1 MIDTFTKWLN
11 NFPEFAVGT
20 EAREMLD
27 DAMTC
32 YVHDIP
38 RPALILSYLA
48 FCITVKENILSSS
61 MPSGHDAG
69 RWSNRMSNLRSDD
82 KWEEELQN
90 CVAMQR
96 DKSKTPVV
104 EPVFD
109 IPDHLREDFKYWKNR
124 RNDCAH
130 YKRNII
136 SLSHVCAF
144 WQFMMSKYIYFQ
156 PQGSM
161 SKSIQEYKDYFDLSI
176 TPAGTDQTTIF
187 NHLCAVLR
195 STEDLRL
202 LFKAIKRADTKQ
214 KMELLHRLLHNTES
228 TKAYAKAFIT
238 EEDFVVDYYLS
249 EYLDDL
255 SMLYGD
261 DPKQIRAFWYNSP
274 DIPIYSESLKAHL
287 IPDDQIKESL
297 SRVLSKMYQLN
308 RGIPWDLSEDN
319 KNVLKA
325 CGFID
330 AFFEEYY
337 NDQFISRNYKEMNQS
352 MSFYVSLISLSG
364 VDKRWVEVYCRRVDE
379 GKSFPYALGNWFASA
394 LRNGDLNKDLYLQVV
409 TDLGLANPIAF

>member
-1 MIDTFTKWLN
+1 MINTFTKWLN
-11 NFPEFAVGT
+11 IFPEFAVGT

-136 SLSHVCAF
+136 SLSLVCAF

-352 MSFYVSLISLSG
+352 MSFYVSLISFSG

>member
-1 MIDTFTKWLN
+1 MTDTFTKWLN

-20 EAREMLD
+20 EVREMLD

-228 TKAYAKAFIT
+228 TKAYAKAFIK

-261 DPKQIRAFWYNSP
+261 APKQIRALWYNSP
-274 DIPIYSESLKAHL
+274 DIPIYSELLKAHL
-287 IPDDQIKESL
+287 IPVDQIKESL

-308 RGIPWDLSEDN
+308 RGIPCDLLEDN

-325 CGFID
+325 SGFID

-364 VDKRWVEVYCRRVDE
+364 VDRRWVEVYCRRVTE

-394 LRNGDLNKDLYLQVV
+394 LRNGDLNKELYLQVV
-409 TDLGLANPIAF
+409 TELGLANPIAF

>member
-1 MIDTFTKWLN
+1 MTDTFTKWLN

-20 EAREMLD
+20 EVREMLD

-48 FCITVKENILSSS
+48 FCITVKENILSSP

-96 DKSKTPVV
+96 DKSKTPAV

-161 SKSIQEYKDYFDLSI
+161 FKSIQEYKDYFDLSI

-364 VDKRWVEVYCRRVDE
+364 VDRRWVEVYCRRVDE

-394 LRNGDLNKDLYLQVV
+394 LRSGDLNKDLYLQVV

>member
-1 MIDTFTKWLN
+1 MIDTFRRWLKK
-11 NFPEFAVGT
+11 FPEFSAGT
-20 EAREMLD
+20 EARDMLD

-61 MPSGHDAG
+61 MPGGHDAA
-69 RWSNRMSNLRSDD
+69 RWNYRMDNLRSDD

-96 DKSKTPVV
+96 DNNKTPVV

-109 IPDHLREDFKYWKNR
+109 IPDHLRDDFKYWKNR

-195 STEDLRL
+195 STDDLRL
-202 LFKAIKRADTKQ
+202 LFKAIRRVDTRQ
-214 KMELLHRLLHNTES
+214 KMDLLHRLLHHSES
-228 TKAYAKAFIT
+228 TKSYTKAFIT

-249 EYLDDL
+249 EYLEDL

-261 DPKQIRAFWYNSP
+261 DPKQIRAFWYNNP
-274 DIPIYSESLKAHL
+274 DIPIYSELLKARL
-287 IPDDQIKESL
+287 IPEDQIKESQL
-297 SRVLSKMYQLN
+297 RVLSQMFRLN
-308 RGIPWDLSEDN
+308 RGIPWDLTDDN
-319 KNVLKA
+319 KNALKA
-325 CGFID
+325 SGFVE
-330 AFFEEYY
+330 AFFESYY
-337 NDQFISRNYKEMNQS
+337 NDDFISHNYKEMNQS
-352 MSFYVSLISLSG
+352 MSFYVSLISLAG
-364 VDKRWVEVYCRRVDE
+364 IDVRWVEVYCRRVAE
-379 GKSFPYALGNWFASA
+379 GESFPYALGNWFASA
-394 LRNGDLNKDLYLQVV
+394 LRNGDLNKDMYIQVV
-409 TDLGLANPIAF
+409 TDLGLANPITF